1 MKRLLM
7 LLLALMLWGSALA
20 EETAAPVEI
29 VEPVQEQITLE
40 DAIAK
45 ARKLLRVDTEQQQI
59 RANLVRMSD
68 DTYRWV
74 VVVFDMTTLTDGWCV
89 ELDAS
94 SNTVLAY
101 HTTYDGFFTRPLA
114 YWAAHKGGCTD
125 KRLWRMEEKALF
137 DALYALTPVYGL
149 PQEGD
154 MSREEAAELAA
165 LALEPYYPA
174 DKASGYLICPGY
186 LMGGEGANGIW
197 EIYFKGKDMIY
208 QVNVDAVT
216 GEILCIEFDDNDN

>member
-1 MKRLLM
+1 MGEIPKTSKGTANMKRLLM

-20 EETAAPVEI
+20 EETATPVEI

-68 DTYRWV
+68 DTCRWV

-101 HTTYDGFFTRPLA
+101 HTTYDGFFTKPLA
-114 YWAAHKGGCTD
+114 YWAATACGRFALLTTAKSCT
-125 KRLWRMEEKALF
+125 A
-137 DALYALTPVYGL
+137 
-149 PQEGD
+149 
-154 MSREEAAELAA
+154 
-165 LALEPYYPA
+165 
-174 DKASGYLICPGY
+174 
-186 LMGGEGANGIW
+186 
-197 EIYFKGKDMIY
+197 
-208 QVNVDAVT
+208 
-216 GEILCIEFDDNDN
+216 